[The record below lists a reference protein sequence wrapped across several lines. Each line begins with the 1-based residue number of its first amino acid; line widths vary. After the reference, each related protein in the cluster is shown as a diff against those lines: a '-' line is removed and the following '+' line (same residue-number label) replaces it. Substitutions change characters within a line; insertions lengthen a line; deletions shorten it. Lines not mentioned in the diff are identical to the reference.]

1 MIRIIKHHSPG
12 NLQAVGFMVLLPLFL
27 ITGLLLINLP
37 GDKVTW
43 PTAMVYVVAQVFF
56 EVGPNFTTFILP
68 AEISL
73 HVTDR
78 LFMGLQLAPES

>member
-1 MIRIIKHHSPG
+1 MIGIIKHHSPG
-12 NLQAVGFMVLLPLFL
+12 NLQAVGFMVLLLLFL

-43 PTAMVYVVAQVFF
+43 PTTIVYVVAQVIF
-56 EVGPNFTTFILP
+56 EVGPNFITFLLR
-68 AEISL
+68 AENSL

-78 LFMGLQLAPES
+78 LFIGLRLAPES